1 MSLSQI
7 LKEYGG
13 IAAIEVF
20 MKRSGSLG
28 FRKILTRFIT
38 VKAAAK
44 FHKVP
49 LNEFM
54 MMVQTAIDKNNPPNH
69 KHLQKNMIYS

>member
-13 IAAIEVF
+13 IAKAIEVF
-20 MKRSGSLG
+20 GVKRPGSLG

-54 MMVQTAIDKNNPPNH
+54 MMVQTAIDKKQSAKP
-69 KHLQKNMIYS
+69 